1 MKTKK
6 LYPTWFTLG
15 ALIFYLGLFFLPGI
29 MGIGYSFTDWNA
41 YSSEVNFV
49 GWKNYLK
56 VFEGGTN
63 YGMFIKNTFLFT
75 AVSSI
80 TKTTL
85 GIALAILLTSRMVK
99 MKSMHRML
107 VFLPQVMSFLIIGL
121 VFKNILHPS
130 RGFINITLKAIGL
143 DFLAQNWLGDLD
155 FAFKSIF
162 AVDAWKGTGYVM
174 MVVIAGLN
182 SISAT

>member
-1 MKTKK
+1 
-6 LYPTWFTLG
+6 
-15 ALIFYLGLFFLPGI
+15 
-29 MGIGYSFTDWNA
+29 
-41 YSSEVNFV
+41 
-49 GWKNYLK
+49 
-56 VFEGGTN
+56 
-63 YGMFIKNTFLFT
+63 MFIKNTFLFT

-85 GIALAILLTSRMVK
+85 GIALDILLTSRMVK
-99 MKSMHRML
+99 MKSMQRML

-174 MVVIAGLN
+174 TVSYTHLDVSKRQLRYRPTKQITRTTQSRIMAHHTPTAP
-182 SISAT
+182 SPRPTASR

>member
-1 MKTKK
+1 MELNRRAYEDKNCIR
-6 LYPTWFTLG
+6 PGFTLG

-121 VFKNILHPS
+121 VFKNILHQPRLHQYYTES
-130 RGFINITLKAIGL
+130 YRPRFPGPK
-143 DFLAQNWLGDLD
+143 LAGRLG
-155 FAFKSIF
+155 FAFKSI
-162 AVDAWKGTGYVM
+162 
-174 MVVIAGLN
+174 LL
-182 SISAT
+182 

>member
-1 MKTKK
+1 MKAKK
-6 LYPTWFTLG
+6 LYPTWFALG

-29 MGIGYSFTDWNA
+29 MGIGYSFTDWNT

-56 VFEGGTN
+56 VFEGGNN
-63 YGMFIKNTFLFT
+63 YGMYIKNTLLFT
-75 AVSSI
+75 AVSSV

-85 GIALAILLTSRMVK
+85 GIALAVLLTNKMVK

-143 DFLAQNWLGDLD
+143 DFFCKELAGG
-155 FAFKSIF
+155 FEFCF
-162 AVDAWKGTGYVM
+162 
-174 MVVIAGLN
+174 
-182 SISAT
+182 